1 MSILRISLFCMV
13 LAIVTV
19 SSFSQERLISSGLLL
34 SGGAGT
40 LDNEFVN
47 DLKDDRIGQS
57 FDNTY
62 NYDLHLGYRFR
73 LRQNHWLFWDLD
85 GLLGLKSMQ
94 KGTLLDFS
102 GTYAQYQ
109 VEKRRLSYYMALSP
123 SLNASIYK
131 GLYAGAGVEP
141 TAYFYRS
148 ADSGIGFDLPVT
160 LKIGYDFGCVS
171 IEGSA
176 KIGLLR
182 HSVENLL
189 EKNRRKEF
197 QISIYIPLRKVLL

>member
-1 MSILRISLFCMV
+1 MLRTFLFCV
-13 LAIVTV
+13 ALFLVTIP
-19 SSFSQERLISSGLLL
+19 SFSQERLISSGLLL

-40 LDNEFVN
+40 LDNEFVD
-47 DLKDDRIGQS
+47 DLKADRLGES

-85 GLLGLKSMQ
+85 ALLGMKSLQ

-102 GTYAQYQ
+102 EIYTQCQ
-109 VEKRRLSYYMALSP
+109 VGKRHLNYYVALSP

-131 GLYAGAGVEP
+131 GLYIGVGAEP

-148 ADSGIGFDLPVT
+148 ADSGMGFDLPAT
-160 LKIGYDFGCVS
+160 LKIGYDLGCVS
-171 IEGSA
+171 IEGSV
-176 KIGLLR
+176 KMGLLR

-189 EKNRRKEF
+189 ERNRRKEF
-197 QISIYIPLRKVLL
+197 QLSIYIPLRKILP

>member
-1 MSILRISLFCMV
+1 MLRTFLFCV
-13 LAIVTV
+13 ALFLVTIP
-19 SSFSQERLISSGLLL
+19 SFSQERLISSGLLL

-40 LDNEFVN
+40 LDNEFVD
-47 DLKDDRIGQS
+47 DLKADRLGES

-85 GLLGLKSMQ
+85 ALLGMKSLQ

-102 GTYAQYQ
+102 EIYTQCQ
-109 VEKRRLSYYMALSP
+109 VGKRHLNYYVALSP

-131 GLYAGAGVEP
+131 GLYIGVGAEP

-148 ADSGIGFDLPVT
+148 TDSGMGFDLPAT
-160 LKIGYDFGCVS
+160 LKIGYDLGCVS
-171 IEGSA
+171 IEGSV
-176 KIGLLR
+176 KMGLLR

-189 EKNRRKEF
+189 ERNRRKEF
-197 QISIYIPLRKVLL
+197 QLSIYIPLRKILP

>member
-1 MSILRISLFCMV
+1 MKVLRVSLFCIV
-13 LAIVTV
+13 LFLVAI

-40 LDNEFVN
+40 LDYEFVD
-47 DLKDDRIGQS
+47 DLKPDRLGES
-57 FDNTY
+57 FDDTY

-85 GLLGLKSMQ
+85 ALLGMKSIQ
-94 KGTLLDFS
+94 KGRLLDFS
-102 GTYAQYQ
+102 EIYTQYQ
-109 VEKRRLSYYMALSP
+109 VGKRHLNYYIALSP

-131 GLYAGAGVEP
+131 GLYAGVGAEP

-148 ADSGIGFDLPVT
+148 VDSGMGFDLPVT
-160 LKIGYDFGCVS
+160 LKIGYDLGCVS

-189 EKNRRKEF
+189 ERNRKKEF
-197 QISIYIPLRKVLL
+197 LLSIYIPLRKILQ